1 MAARPARPELGRGRL
16 IDAQTGRRHYGR
28 RRPSTARLPTH
39 AAWQRWPGQGA
50 WRPGS
55 QWAREWQ
62 RDARPQHTSPDWATV
77 SIGSDCDVAADHE
90 ARCAVQAV
98 RAARGRQVLQVPPA
112 PSGRFHARCCAAG
125 VRPERFMATDCK
137 ARWRMQTLRAA
148 RCRSESTGA
157 AGSQQPAA
165 TTSARACRRRQ
176 AQRPLQSR

>member
-1 MAARPARPELGRGRL
+1 MAAWPARLGLGSGCL
-16 IDAQTGRRHYGR
+16 IDVETGRRHYGR
-28 RRPSTARLPTH
+28 RPPTARLPTP

-55 QWAREWQ
+55 QWARERQ

-77 SIGSDCDVAADHE
+77 SIGSDCNVATDHE

-98 RAARGRQVLQVPPA
+98 RAAWGRQVLQVPPA
-112 PSGRFHARCCAAG
+112 ASGRCHARCCAAG

-148 RCRSESTGA
+148 RCRSVLPGPSAVT
-157 AGSQQPAA
+157 AGRNWSPSA
-165 TTSARACRRRQ
+165 TRTTRAG
-176 AQRPLQSR
+176 